1 MTKEQEISEHV
12 ETNDLGQVKI
22 ASSAKAG
29 KWVWVNAKQY
39 RGILKRRIARLKWE
53 QTRKKRSKKKSTRAL
68 RKKHS
73 NKSPL
78 QARGNK
84 KSKGKVIDDSA
95 LYSPTSTPLTWSSD
109 LYVKELLNAKQ
120 RLEVLEAKGQERD
133 HKIHI
138 ITAENK
144 ALAESNKVLKEQ
156 VALLQEAL
164 LIGKTEWQRM
174 KADVQNIKKSV
185 VESTE
190 VVNVKSSQDKG
201 KMIAQINNH
210 EENAREE
217 TKGDSTK
224 VSKTWA
230 QVISNSANKEG
241 ETNIQ
246 VDNMQDSEG
255 KERQRRKEGRK
266 F

>member
-1 MTKEQEISEHV
+1 LSHQPK
-12 ETNDLGQVKI
+12 
-22 ASSAKAG
+22 
-29 KWVWVNAKQY
+29 
-39 RGILKRRIARLKWE
+39 
-53 QTRKKRSKKKSTRAL
+53 
-68 RKKHS
+68 
-73 NKSPL
+73 
-78 QARGNK
+78 
-84 KSKGKVIDDSA
+84 
-95 LYSPTSTPLTWSSD
+95 
-109 LYVKELLNAKQ
+109 
-120 RLEVLEAKGQERD
+120 LESG
-133 HKIHI
+133 
-138 ITAENK
+138 ENK

-164 LIGKTEWQRM
+164 LIGKTEWQCM

-210 EENAREE
+210 EEKAREE

-255 KERQRRKEGRK
+255 KERQ
-266 F
+266 